1 MPQVPIWGC
10 VLIVLAVAAL
20 CGALAF
26 FAGVN
31 HRKREA
37 EAAIGSAED
46 EAKRII
52 SNAIKTAAAKKKEAV
67 LEGKDEIHRLRN
79 ESEREMNDRRKEIQ
93 RQERRVS
100 QKEESLDKKM
110 ENLESKE
117 NAVENKMRKAEER
130 LKEAESVKKSQID
143 MLERISSFTVD
154 QAKEYLLKLL
164 EDDLVHE
171 KAIKVMEYEQQTK
184 EECDKLAREIIS
196 VAIQRCAAD
205 HVSEAAI
212 SVVPLPNDE
221 MKGRIIGREGR
232 NIRAHRTRLPAC
244 DLIIDDTPEAI
255 TAFRALSPC
264 AAKWRAWR
272 LKSSSRTARI
282 HPTTHRGDGGE
293 GPPRSRRNHQ
303 GRGRTRRAC

>member
-1 MPQVPIWGC
+1 MPQVPIWVC
-10 VLIVLAVAAL
+10 VLIAVLAAAV
-20 CGALAF
+20 CGAVAF

-117 NAVENKMRKAEER
+117 NAVENKMRKAEEC

-171 KAIKVMEYEQQTK
+171 KAIKVMEY
-184 EECDKLAREIIS
+184 
-196 VAIQRCAAD
+196 
-205 HVSEAAI
+205 
-212 SVVPLPNDE
+212 
-221 MKGRIIGREGR
+221 
-232 NIRAHRTRLPAC
+232 
-244 DLIIDDTPEAI
+244 
-255 TAFRALSPC
+255 
-264 AAKWRAWR
+264 
-272 LKSSSRTARI
+272 
-282 HPTTHRGDGGE
+282 
-293 GPPRSRRNHQ
+293 
-303 GRGRTRRAC
+303 

>member
-110 ENLESKE
+110 ENLE
-117 NAVENKMRKAEER
+117 
-130 LKEAESVKKSQID
+130 
-143 MLERISSFTVD
+143 
-154 QAKEYLLKLL
+154 
-164 EDDLVHE
+164 
-171 KAIKVMEYEQQTK
+171 
-184 EECDKLAREIIS
+184 
-196 VAIQRCAAD
+196 
-205 HVSEAAI
+205 
-212 SVVPLPNDE
+212 
-221 MKGRIIGREGR
+221 
-232 NIRAHRTRLPAC
+232 
-244 DLIIDDTPEAI
+244 
-255 TAFRALSPC
+255 
-264 AAKWRAWR
+264 
-272 LKSSSRTARI
+272 
-282 HPTTHRGDGGE
+282 
-293 GPPRSRRNHQ
+293 
-303 GRGRTRRAC
+303 RGRK

>member
-1 MPQVPIWGC
+1 MPQVPIWVC
-10 VLIVLAVAAL
+10 VLIVLAAAV
-20 CGALAF
+20 CGVVAF

-117 NAVENKMRKAEER
+117 NAVENKMRKAEEC

-232 NIRAHRTRLPAC
+232 NIRAIEQLTGVE
-244 DLIIDDTPEAI
+244 IG
-255 TAFRALSPC
+255 RASC
-264 AAKWRAWR
+264 RER
-272 LKSSSRTARI
+272 V
-282 HPTTHRGDGGE
+282 
-293 GPPRSRRNHQ
+293 
-303 GRGRTRRAC
+303 

>member
-1 MPQVPIWGC
+1 MPQVPIWVC
-10 VLIVLAVAAL
+10 VLIAVLAAAV
-20 CGALAF
+20 CGAVAF

-205 HVSEAAI
+205 HVSEPPSA
-212 SVVPLPNDE
+212 SFRCPT
-221 MKGRIIGREGR
+221 MK
-232 NIRAHRTRLPAC
+232 
-244 DLIIDDTPEAI
+244 
-255 TAFRALSPC
+255 
-264 AAKWRAWR
+264 
-272 LKSSSRTARI
+272 
-282 HPTTHRGDGGE
+282 
-293 GPPRSRRNHQ
+293 
-303 GRGRTRRAC
+303 